1 MPACAS
7 RATSAAKDWLD
18 IIHNPKV
25 GMTGP
30 VIRKADQL
38 AAGFL
43 FRLYTTA
50 SHFLKRRRT

>member
-18 IIHNPKV
+18 IIHNPEV

-30 VIRKADQL
+30 VVLLTYQR

-43 FRLYTTA
+43 AL
-50 SHFLKRRRT
+50 LL